1 MLGVVDR
8 RHLLRPIK
16 YCPPLAYCLTV
27 VDVLCNDVTGEIK
40 KTLFY
45 SAVINIWV
53 ASSGIG
59 WTAPCA

>member
-1 MLGVVDR
+1 MLGVVDW

-40 KTLFY
+40 KIHTHYFTVQL
-45 SAVINIWV
+45 
-53 ASSGIG
+53 
-59 WTAPCA
+59 